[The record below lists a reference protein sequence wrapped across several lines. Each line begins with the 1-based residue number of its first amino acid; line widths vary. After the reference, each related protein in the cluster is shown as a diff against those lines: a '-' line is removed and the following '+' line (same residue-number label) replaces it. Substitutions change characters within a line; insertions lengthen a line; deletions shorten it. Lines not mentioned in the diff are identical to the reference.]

1 MVCNDGL
8 NQDMTGNKDDFE
20 ELHNDDETEIVQ
32 HNTDWRWQHLPRG
45 SVRVYAGVLYLLSP
59 YPIVV
64 ICHLL
69 SLFMVTN
76 TSANHSGTIL
86 LDPQQYLEVGIRYQH
101 NHRQHLNII

>member
-64 ICHLL
+64 IYCHFLW
-69 SLFMVTN
+69 SPT
-76 TSANHSGTIL
+76 
-86 LDPQQYLEVGIRYQH
+86 PQQITPGQFYWILS
-101 NHRQHLNII
+101 NIWKWELDINTTTGNT